1 MGASPT
7 TIEGDL
13 KEALCASSPED
24 LATQANLPI
33 DHPLIR
39 MAKIGK
45 ALLGCA

>member
-1 MGASPT
+1 MAASPT

-13 KEALCASSPED
+13 KQALCASSVED
-24 LATQANLPI
+24 FAEQAQLPL

-45 ALLGCA
+45 ALLGCT